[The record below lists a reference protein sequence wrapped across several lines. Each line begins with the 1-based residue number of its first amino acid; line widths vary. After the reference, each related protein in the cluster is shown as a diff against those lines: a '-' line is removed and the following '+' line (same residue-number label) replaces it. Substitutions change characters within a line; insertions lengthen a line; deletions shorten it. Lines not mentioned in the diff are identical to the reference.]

1 MCFNIYMKRV
11 KIFFGL
17 LGITFFAS
25 VLFFYYRTD
34 VFLESSYLQG
44 NIWWASEQENNE
56 QNIAAFTNSCAGL
69 HVELVSLGGQVN
81 ETRKKLD
88 EFMVRATSLGET
100 IDTLKKKQS
109 NTLTIINKIKEEKLA
124 KESQTR
130 KTQYTLNTIERLV
143 QEQKTQENIWSV
155 WDDELQKQE
164 AELWTIQITLGEL
177 REEISTFEKKIHSV
191 EKDITKCTTEK

>member
-1 MCFNIYMKRV
+1 MKRV

-109 NTLTIINKIKEEKLA
+109 STLAIINKIKEDKLA

-130 KTQYTLNTIERLV
+130 KTQYTLNTIERLT
-143 QEQKTQENIWSV
+143 QEQKTQEDLWNIWNNEV
-155 WDDELQKQE
+155 QKQE
-164 AELWTIQITLGEL
+164 TELWKIQLTLGEL
-177 REEISTFEKKIHSV
+177 REEISTFEKQIHAV
-191 EKDITKCTTEK
+191 EKDITNCTTEK